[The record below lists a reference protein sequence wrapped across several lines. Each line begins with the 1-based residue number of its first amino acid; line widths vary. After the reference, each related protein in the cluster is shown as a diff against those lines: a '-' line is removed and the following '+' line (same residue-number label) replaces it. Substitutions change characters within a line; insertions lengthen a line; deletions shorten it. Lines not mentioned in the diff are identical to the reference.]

1 MQRARSYWRKPFRQ
15 QRRFEETLQDAA
27 EALAKDPK
35 CSNAAYW
42 KGIALFYMGDFAAAK
57 AAFEASQQT
66 AVNSQ
71 APRALWLRKCDA
83 ELGGST
89 LPLIGVT
96 AEITLACDFTS
107 ASPDAMALQQEP
119 DSEGNHFVTCRDG
132 TSIRCRL
139 LLGGPAGDDR
149 LDPKARTAI
158 CLHGIGEDLS
168 FWEEGVFRTEELP
181 ENFSGFEASMPSTEG
196 TGPVHPSDKV
206 RRAKF
211 SRALAR
217 RVNVL
222 LVDQRGFGRSDRPRT
237 LAPLQDENIVLLTT
251 WKVRDVASFT
261 TAAKAELNCARK
273 AGAAAHSISLCGG
286 KALVRSVFR
295 DTGVL
300 GMHMHA
306 LGSLAA
312 ELRLEACSTVE
323 SCTVVA
329 PQGRLTEL
337 AYIQQTVLDKAEKL
351 RKSRASFFN
360 DLASPPKA
368 FVCHR
373 LHGGGVASLEE
384 FVQEVR
390 DNDGACIALSI
401 SVSPDGQDA
410 MALGQFA
417 DLTGAVTYMQ
427 QLTSWVDSNGGEGAW
442 QVVSVQ
448 IHARSAVL
456 KTLATHTSLPK
467 KLEVCQMYPLSFEDS
482 DATDRTA
489 TMEDFVSDVEQVRL
503 YAGASKAT
511 IVGHSMGAAIALQYA
526 ISHPHRVERLC
537 LSAAAPR
544 VGPAAYENWM
554 RIASTYQ
561 AWNPNVIRST
571 VAVVNVADEAIRA
584 LAAPTLLINAKDDQ
598 LTPLIGSEMI
608 KSNLQTAL
616 LHVPEFGGHSNLVK
630 NDASMERLT
639 HFMISDE
646 AMMFLTDVLLEEQ
659 LLSKW
664 NLPNDKAFVRYY
676 NCGRGLAE
684 IERLERSLRL
694 LRWSSGD
701 HQQEKAA
708 LGADMAKVLRN
719 LGLPTDTD
727 ETPRDR
733 LMAEMMS
740 MLGRMSAPARQAI
753 DNSGVWWR
761 DDGAAMGLP
770 DKRKYSVDAWGRR
783 RGGCKQGNCFVY
795 RWDLSV
801 MPQLLQRGW
810 LSAGQAS
817 SLGSDFFACWWCGGP
832 PAAHEDLGPASKEEL
847 AAHWHLQEPEKE
859 AGGAEQ
865 WKHIGYPLH
874 YERIL
879 IPIEFSYT
887 RTFG

>member
-1 MQRARSYWRKPFRQ
+1 
-15 QRRFEETLQDAA
+15 
-27 EALAKDPK
+27 
-35 CSNAAYW
+35 
-42 KGIALFYMGDFAAAK
+42 
-57 AAFEASQQT
+57 
-66 AVNSQ
+66 
-71 APRALWLRKCDA
+71 
-83 ELGGST
+83 
-89 LPLIGVT
+89 
-96 AEITLACDFTS
+96 
-107 ASPDAMALQQEP
+107 MAQQQEP
-119 DSEGNHFVTCRDG
+119 DAEGNHYVTCRDG

-139 LLGGPAGDDR
+139 LLGGPAGDGR

-168 FWEEGVFRTEELP
+168 FWEEGVFRTEDLP
-181 ENFSGFEASMPSTEG
+181 ENFSGFEAMPSTEG
-196 TGPVHPSDKV
+196 TGPVHASDKV

-211 SRALAR
+211 SRALAK

-261 TAAKAELNCARK
+261 AAAKAELNCARK

-295 DTGVL
+295 DTAVL
-300 GMHMHA
+300 GMHVA
-306 LGSLAA
+306 TLGSLAP

-373 LHGGGVASLEE
+373 LRGGGVASLEE
-384 FVQEVR
+384 FLQEVR
-390 DNDGACIALSI
+390 DNDAACVALSI
-401 SVSPDGQDA
+401 SVSSDGQDA
-410 MALGQFA
+410 VALGQFT
-417 DLTGAVTYMQ
+417 DLTGAVTHMQ
-427 QLTSWVDSNGGEGAW
+427 HLTSWVDSNGGDGAW
-442 QVVSVQ
+442 HVVSVQ

-456 KTLATHTSLPK
+456 KTLSSHTSLPK

-489 TMEDFVSDVEQVRL
+489 TMEEFVSDVEQVRL

-639 HFMISDE
+639 HFMISDA

-708 LGADMAKVLRN
+708 LGGDMARVLRN
-719 LGLPTDTD
+719 LGLSNDTD

-740 MLGRMSAPARQAI
+740 MLGRMSAPARQAV

-795 RWDLSV
+795 RWDLSL

-810 LSAGQAS
+810 LSAGQAT

-859 AGGAEQ
+859 AGGEPQ

-874 YERIL
+874 YERL
-879 IPIEFSYT
+879 EAATPQPLSAA
-887 RTFG
+887 

>member
-1 MQRARSYWRKPFRQ
+1 
-15 QRRFEETLQDAA
+15 
-27 EALAKDPK
+27 
-35 CSNAAYW
+35 
-42 KGIALFYMGDFAAAK
+42 
-57 AAFEASQQT
+57 
-66 AVNSQ
+66 
-71 APRALWLRKCDA
+71 
-83 ELGGST
+83 
-89 LPLIGVT
+89 
-96 AEITLACDFTS
+96 
-107 ASPDAMALQQEP
+107 
-119 DSEGNHFVTCRDG
+119 
-132 TSIRCRL
+132 
-139 LLGGPAGDDR
+139 
-149 LDPKARTAI
+149 
-158 CLHGIGEDLS
+158 
-168 FWEEGVFRTEELP
+168 
-181 ENFSGFEASMPSTEG
+181 MPSTEG
-196 TGPVHPSDKV
+196 TGPVHASDKV

-211 SRALAR
+211 SRALAK

-261 TAAKAELNCARK
+261 AAAKAELNCARK

-295 DTGVL
+295 DTAVL
-300 GMHMHA
+300 GMHVA
-306 LGSLAA
+306 TLGSLAP

-373 LHGGGVASLEE
+373 LRGGGVASLEE
-384 FVQEVR
+384 FLQEVR
-390 DNDGACIALSI
+390 DNDAACVALSI
-401 SVSPDGQDA
+401 SVSSDGQDA
-410 MALGQFA
+410 VALGQFT
-417 DLTGAVTYMQ
+417 DLTGAVTHMQ
-427 QLTSWVDSNGGEGAW
+427 HLTSWVDSNGGDGAW
-442 QVVSVQ
+442 HVVSVQ

-456 KTLATHTSLPK
+456 KTLSSHTSLPK

-489 TMEDFVSDVEQVRL
+489 TMEEFVSDVEQVRL

-639 HFMISDE
+639 HFMISDA

-708 LGADMAKVLRN
+708 LGGDMARVLRN
-719 LGLPTDTD
+719 LGLSNDTD

-740 MLGRMSAPARQAI
+740 MLGRMSAPARQAV

-795 RWDLSV
+795 RWDLSL

-810 LSAGQAS
+810 LSAGQAT

-859 AGGAEQ
+859 AGGEPQ

-874 YERIL
+874 YERL
-879 IPIEFSYT
+879 EAATDRKSVV
-887 RTFG
+887 